1 MKHILTIVVILLA
14 GHIKLMSQSSPS
26 YTVVSDVRSP
36 RSAISGAVLS
46 LPVTNKVLLQPQV
59 LKERNAFARLHLK
72 LDLGDD
78 YVIPSTGVNTFTVEV
93 NLNYSIGSAPPVSK
107 TLMITHLQPEYLIME
122 DVFSSFNV
130 TGTSPPIT
138 VHVTAVS
145 TTDAGVPLPAGFL
158 DNLIAAKLR
167 LTAKLERG
175 YDVDVRLKNSG
186 LMYAPP
192 VANPVSI
199 THRLVTF
206 NWSAPGVDAY
216 PDYELQ
222 ILKVFNTD
230 PLYKNNLNEIS
241 AKIDW
246 SNALKVETQSYK
258 TSFKLTMAEG
268 TGYYIW
274 RVRPVGNYYQGGISN
289 SENYGQWSYSFQ
301 DGATTVL
308 NKNNLL
314 SSASSLPYAF
324 YFTDPDEN
332 INWIYSRVFTE
343 GDNDDPLNP
352 KGTKSSEGMNYAD
365 GLLNVRQSQK
375 YNSSDVTTIVSQT
388 ISDYSGRPA
397 LTTLPVPVV
406 GNLEG
411 YKTGFVK
418 STSNDLYR
426 AKMFDENANEN
437 APQKIKDDASSAYG
451 YYSSNAVSG
460 VSNKNVPDAEGYP
473 FTRTKF
479 NTDGTGRVVEESGIG
494 KVHALGL
501 QTNNQGRTTRIAYG
515 SPSDEQLIRV
525 FGDEAPLS
533 ESVIM
538 TVTTDPNN
546 VQSVAYTSKEGKT
559 IATAL
564 ITASTTA
571 LQSLETDIEPLTVR
585 NTINQNTIIDGKIIA
600 SKRFVFTNAT
610 NSIKLSYEPGTFPG
624 GSACAGGDCN
634 LEVRFYIVDIKN
646 SKTYVSDADASL
658 SGNQAFK
665 QTSLTNVFPAG
676 WKFVHAGGNIIPS
689 GANNNSISLPAG
701 EYLFVK
707 EIGSG
712 NRNNAEYADS
722 IVSVQNNA
730 VMPLITAVTDKMQSV
745 STPAAYTAFITWH
758 TTLRTKIISY
768 HTTYSKALSDDI
780 VNFLNIDFADLPGT
794 TSYTVPASFDL
805 PALTTSTTNPGSSNL
820 EISTGCCGKMTV
832 PVPKP
837 DICLLCEGD
846 PDLPVDT
853 YPDMTLKNNSA
864 LNAAIN
870 NPATYTA
877 LTPYGIEDFRAVAG
891 FNALNTRD
899 QRDAIRSLVDL
910 EFILPLKDKM
920 DEEGISHTDLWKI
933 APGFSFERLN
943 FMISNMLL
951 SKYYTG
957 YAAEIGGTW
966 YAMKKNDDGQFE
978 TIGTVA
984 SQTLDYNYKCKKL
997 YESWQNAVLM
1007 INSFDADGGGNIVDD
1022 FNAQDGNNSA
1032 QNEADDD
1039 GNWDDD
1045 SKRKK
1050 GILSFL
1056 ISRKM
1061 KNFSDSDDGKLGPSK
1076 VAAITS
1082 LVSNF
1087 MEFAGYQYAA
1097 IIDGEALPG
1106 YVTETPAH
1114 LPADYTTAPTFTFVP
1129 AASPTHTVI
1138 SMSGETI
1145 QNIPVIFKLNS
1156 GVAIAE
1162 TYTCVSTGTPRQR
1175 NELYYDYVVKP
1186 EWMFKYYVYNAY
1198 EEVSNPA
1205 NIIPDADAVI
1215 ANQVMFE
1222 INDCYKTADKYVSSA
1237 HGYNSSLPLCRE
1249 SCTASYKHLNVV
1261 NNFNLTHVNW
1271 SLEERI
1277 RFYKEIRGSAKCYE
1291 LKGETSPTYNTP
1303 NPLCPTKAT
1312 LVAEAKAEVDLHISQ
1327 LGGFALSVKQALM
1340 NELASSCYTI
1350 VPCSTGLTGEITE
1363 KEVDLMVSKVIDN
1376 CTLQLNT
1383 IKDKFNF
1390 TATERACNSSTAA
1403 TNAYG
1408 DNETDFPYIVLT
1420 GCQDVLLTDQNT
1432 LTVIPSTTM
1441 QTHLFADCDLKI
1453 ISMLEQ
1459 GTFLPYIEPLPGC
1472 IKPKPSYIDPVA
1484 PCVETNC
1491 DVYSEKTLCTEPS
1504 FKKYSKTYSVSAQ

>member
-1 MKHILTIVVILLA
+1 MKHILSIVVILLA

-26 YTVVSDVRSP
+26 YTVVSDVRTP
-36 RSAISGAVLS
+36 RSAISGAILS

-59 LKERNAFARLHLK
+59 LRERNAFAKLHLK

-107 TLMITHLQPEYLIME
+107 TLIITHLQPEYLIME
-122 DVFSSFNV
+122 DVFSSFNIA
-130 TGTSPPIT
+130 GTSPPIT
-138 VHVTAVS
+138 VNVTALN
-145 TTDAGVPLPAGFL
+145 TTNAGGFI

-175 YDVDVRLKNSG
+175 YDVDVRLKNSA
-186 LMYAPP
+186 LMYTAPL
-192 VANPVSI
+192 ANPVSI

-206 NWSAPGVDAY
+206 NWSALGVNAY

-230 PLYKNNLNEIS
+230 SLYKTNLNEIS

-274 RVRPVGNYYQGGISN
+274 RVRPVGNYYEGGISN

-301 DGATTVL
+301 DGTSTVL
-308 NKNNLL
+308 NKNSLL

-324 YFTDPDEN
+324 YFTDPDED

-375 YNSSDVTTIVSQT
+375 YNSSDATTIVSQT

-397 LTTLPVPVV
+397 LSTLPVPVV
-406 GNLEG
+406 GNIEG
-411 YKTGFVK
+411 YKIGFVQNE
-418 STSNDLYR
+418 NDSLYTAR
-426 AKMFDENANEN
+426 MFDRNSTEKE
-437 APQKIKDDASSAYG
+437 PQKVKSDIWSAFS
-451 YYSSNAVSG
+451 YYSSTPVAGV

-473 FTRTKF
+473 FKRTKF
-479 NTDGTGRVVEESGIG
+479 NTDGTGRVVEESGVG

-571 LQSLETDIEPLTVR
+571 LQPLETDIEPLIVR
-585 NTINQNTIIDGKIIA
+585 NTINQNTVIDGKIVA
-600 SKRFVFTNAT
+600 SKRLVFTSAT
-610 NSIKLSYEPGTFPG
+610 NNIKLSYEPGTFPG

-676 WKFVHAGGNIIPS
+676 WKFVNSGGNIIPS
-689 GANNNSISLPAG
+689 GATNSDITLPAG

-730 VMPLITAVTDKMQSV
+730 IMPLITAVTDKMQSV

-768 HTTYSKALSDDI
+768 HTTYSKTLSDDI

-832 PVPKP
+832 PIPKP
-837 DICLLCEGD
+837 DICYLCVGD
-846 PDLPVDT
+846 PDKASTT
-853 YPDMTLKNNSA
+853 YAGMTVANDGA
-864 LNAAIN
+864 LHDATTAA
-870 NPATYTA
+870 ATYTDS
-877 LTPYGIEDFRAVAG
+877 TPYGIEDFRSASG
-891 FNALNTRD
+891 FSALLPGA
-899 QRDAIRSLVDL
+899 QMAAISSLVEL

-920 DEEGISHTDLWKI
+920 DEEGILPTELWKI

-957 YAAEIGGTW
+957 YATEIGGIW

-984 SQTLDYNYKCKKL
+984 SQVLEYNYSCKKL

-1007 INSFDADGGGNIVDD
+1007 INSFDTDGGGNIVDD

-1045 SKRKK
+1045 SKSKK

-1106 YVTETPAH
+1106 YVPATTAY
-1114 LPADYTTAPTFTFVP
+1114 LPVDYTLTPTFTFVP
-1129 AASPTHTVI
+1129 AASPTHTVVT
-1138 SMSGETI
+1138 MSGETI
-1145 QNIPVIFKLNS
+1145 QNIPVLFKLNS
-1156 GVAIAE
+1156 GVATAE
-1162 TYTCVSTGTPRQR
+1162 TYTCTGTGRPR

-1198 EEVSNPA
+1198 KEQGSSTDV
-1205 NIIPDADAVI
+1205 IADDNLVV

-1222 INDCYKTADKYVSSA
+1222 INDCYKTADKYVSA
-1237 HGYNSSLPLCRE
+1237 AEGYNSGLPLCRE
-1249 SCTASYKHLNVV
+1249 TCTASYKHLNVV
-1261 NNFNLTHVNW
+1261 SNFNLTHVNW

-1303 NPLCPTKAT
+1303 NPPCPTKAT
-1312 LVAEAKAEVDLHISQ
+1312 LVAEAKDEVDLHISQ
-1327 LGGFALSVKQALM
+1327 LGGFALSVKLALM

-1363 KEVDLMVSKVIDN
+1363 KEVDLMVAKVISD
-1376 CTLQLNT
+1376 CTTQLNT
-1383 IKDKFNF
+1383 IKNKFNF
-1390 TATERACNSSTAA
+1390 TTTAQACNSSDAA
-1403 TNAYG
+1403 TNNYG
-1408 DNETDFPYIVLT
+1408 DAPTDYPYIVLK
-1420 GCQDVLLTDQNT
+1420 GCQDILLTDQNT

-1441 QTHLFADCDLKI
+1441 KTHLFADCDLKI

-1472 IKPKPSYIDPVA
+1472 TKPKPSYIDPTA

-1491 DVYSEKTLCTEPS
+1491 DVYSEKTLCTEPN